1 MGLTLLVFYP
11 GIMTYDGKYVYEDI
25 AKAVWGDWQSPVMTV
40 LWGLI
45 NPVAPGAASMF
56 LLIATS
62 YWLAFGLLAFAL
74 VRRAILLALLL
85 PLLALTPPAFVF
97 AGIIWRDVL
106 FSVTWLL
113 AGSIAFVAADRPPS
127 RACRFRRWRLRCA
140 ALASCCVRMLLSQR
154 RCSPHTSIWPNQ
166 FSWKRTAILFLPAM
180 AVFFG
185 LVQVVY
191 YGALGA
197 IRQHPLQSIMVFDLG
212 GISHFTR
219 QNQFP
224 VRWNEAETDLLLNV
238 CYKPTEWDI
247 YWTRTPCQFVM
258 HKLETE
264 EKVFGTPAVT
274 SAWINAITHHPVA
287 YLEHRTAFMWNFL
300 AGSNL
305 TMWLID
311 IEDTTKTPFP
321 DRSAFVAVKNIH
333 DALKPTPLFRAGSWL
348 LVCIGICAV
357 WLAPARPAGRGLYHR
372 CLRLGGGLCPDL
384 LCRRRGLRLP
394 LWLLGGARQ
403 PDRLCRCGR
412 QCRSGVDRQKLRL
425 RQLREAAAKPCNSSN
440 VPDSTMRPPSNTRMC
455 VALRM
460 VARRCAMT
468 KVVRFFMTSSS
479 AVKTRCSVAAS
490 SALVASS
497 RMRIGGSLSS
507 ARAIDRR

>member
-1 MGLTLLVFYP
+1 MPRRDDGPESFWPARLAVIALLLAGYGLTLLVFYP
-11 GIMTYDGKYVYEDI
+11 GVMTYDGKYVYEDI
-25 AKAVWGDWQSPVMTV
+25 AKAVWGDWQSPAMIA
-40 LWGLI
+40 LWRFI
-45 NPVAPGAASMF
+45 NPVAPGSASMF
-56 LLIATS
+56 LLIITA
-62 YWLAFGLLAFAL
+62 YWLAFGLLAMAF
-74 VRRAILLALLL
+74 VRRAILLAYLL

-113 AGSIAFVAADRPPS
+113 AGSIAFVAADRAAVARVP
-127 RACRFRRWRLRCA
+127 LQTL
-140 ALASCCVRMLLSQR
+140 ALALCGFGVLLR
-154 RCSPHTSIWPNQ
+154 PNALIAAPLLAAYTIWPNQ

-311 IEDTTKTPFP
+311 IEDTTKIPFP

-348 LVCIGICAV
+348 LVCIALCAV
-357 WLAPARPAGRGLYHR
+357 GW
-372 CLRLGGGLCPDL
+372 
-384 LCRRRGLRLP
+384 RRRDRP
-394 LWLLGGARQ
+394 EGAYIIGV
-403 PDRLCRCGR
+403 CG
-412 QCRSGVDRQKLRL
+412 SAVVYVLTFYAVGVASDFRYGYWAVLASL
-425 RQLREAAAKPCNSSN
+425 TGCVVAAAS
-440 VPDSTMRPPSNTRMC
+440 
-455 VALRM
+455 ALR
-460 VARRCAMT
+460 RRSAKT
-468 KVVRFFMTSSS
+468 APSS
-479 AVKTRCSVAAS
+479 AA
-490 SALVASS
+490 
-497 RMRIGGSLSS
+497 
-507 ARAIDRR
+507 

>member
-1 MGLTLLVFYP
+1 MPRRDDGPESFWPARLAVIALILAGYGLTLLVFYP
-11 GIMTYDGKYVYEDI
+11 GVMTYDGKYVYEDI
-25 AKAVWGDWQSPVMTV
+25 AKAVWGDWQSPAMIA
-40 LWGLI
+40 LWRFI

-56 LLIATS
+56 LLIITA
-62 YWLAFGLLAFAL
+62 YWLAFGLLAMAF
-74 VRRAILLALLL
+74 VRRAILLAYLL

-113 AGSIAFVAADRPPS
+113 AGSIAFVAADRAAVARVP
-127 RACRFRRWRLRCA
+127 LQTL
-140 ALASCCVRMLLSQR
+140 ALALCGFGVLLR
-154 RCSPHTSIWPNQ
+154 PNALIAAPLLAAYTIWPNQ

-311 IEDTTKTPFP
+311 IEDTTKIPFP

-348 LVCIGICAV
+348 LVCIALCAV
-357 WLAPARPAGRGLYHR
+357 GW
-372 CLRLGGGLCPDL
+372 
-384 LCRRRGLRLP
+384 RRRDRP
-394 LWLLGGARQ
+394 EGAYIIGV
-403 PDRLCRCGR
+403 CG
-412 QCRSGVDRQKLRL
+412 SAVVYVLTFYAVGVASDFRYGYWAVLASL
-425 RQLREAAAKPCNSSN
+425 TGCVVAAAGAI
-440 VPDSTMRPPSNTRMC
+440 TRRS
-455 VALRM
+455 AET
-460 VARRCAMT
+460 AP
-468 KVVRFFMTSSS
+468 SS
-479 AVKTRCSVAAS
+479 AA
-490 SALVASS
+490 
-497 RMRIGGSLSS
+497 
-507 ARAIDRR
+507 